1 MSFRAA
7 SFRPVEWCGGRAAS
21 SFLPALVHARFS
33 VSAPRSRPALRSLEA
48 AHPASVGAT
57 AGAGR
62 SDSTARTSQE
72 GRADPRVE
80 PRCSGLGTRSHFA
93 GAGSEWAAS
102 VCVGVQGRGQQR
114 RDTTLANRNDVCSK
128 RKQGGMV
135 ATSRGYHENSV
146 RHFLPGLSV
155 GRAC

>member
-33 VSAPRSRPALRSLEA
+33 VSTPRSRPALRSLGA

-62 SDSTARTSQE
+62 SDSTAPTSQE

-80 PRCSGLGTRSHFA
+80 PRCSGLGTRSRFA

-102 VCVGVQGRGQQR
+102 VCVSESKAEASKDAIPRLPTEMMSVQRENKEEWWP
-114 RDTTLANRNDVCSK
+114 L
-128 RKQGGMV
+128 
-135 ATSRGYHENSV
+135 HEGIM
-146 RHFLPGLSV
+146 RIQ
-155 GRAC
+155 